1 MQAVRKS
8 ATPTGEAVT
17 AVFGDGGPDGRHV
30 PDLMTQRLRVVA
42 VKRLLAMAADRR
54 FAVVDGVGVI
64 DEGTLD
70 LGVPVLTAR
79 FVAGRRLG
87 RGAFEARRV
96 GGGWLGGI
104 GGVLLQSG
112 FEVGEASFVSLD
124 QSADIDQFIHSLMA
138 MSQEFGGFVDCCP
151 HLGEQIAYHFNQ
163 MAAAINNDGS

>member
-1 MQAVRKS
+1 LAGGRGAACGQS
-8 ATPTGEAVT
+8 ATRAGEAVT
-17 AVFGDGGPDGRHV
+17 AVFGDGGTDGRHV
-30 PDLMTQRLRVVA
+30 PDLMTEWLRVVA

-87 RGAFEARRV
+87 RGAFEGRRV
-96 GGGWLGGI
+96 EGRWFGGI

-112 FEVGEASFVSLD
+112 FEVSEASFVALD
-124 QSADIDQFIHSLMA
+124 QSPDSGLSRGRDLLPEFVRDRRLRIHAAGLA
-138 MSQEFGGFVDCCP
+138 IQLP
-151 HLGEQIAYHFNQ
+151 LGNF
-163 MAAAINNDGS
+163 DP